1 MLLRFAATNHLSIR
15 DRQELSLVSS
25 SLSDRRDGLIEC
37 ASSPSGTV
45 LPAVLVYGANAS
57 GKSNLVDAI
66 RAMREM
72 VLFSH
77 TTVGPEGGIPARQH
91 FRLDRTSD
99 ATPSTYEIDLV
110 VDGVRHHYGFE
121 ATKRAFVGE
130 WLMDYPSG
138 RARTLFEREGSDFR
152 FGRALKGRN
161 RLIADLTRANSL
173 FLSAAAQQD
182 HEQLSPVFAYFAGI
196 EGVGGWSIS
205 GRFASELLA
214 EEELDPR
221 VLEFL
226 GRADTGV
233 VDYRQRVMEL
243 SETEKELMGRLS
255 QLGVQ
260 TPPENVPLIELAHR
274 GPQGDVYL
282 ELERESAGTRRLLV
296 VLSQLFDALDSGMPL
311 VVDEL
316 DVSLHTQASLALVEL
331 FCSTRT
337 NPHGAQLI
345 GTVHDTNLL
354 DARVLRRDQ
363 IWFAEKSTEG
373 ATVIYPLSDIHTR
386 KGDNLERGYLQER
399 YGATPR
405 RLKADSFARASGE

>member
-25 SLSDRRDGLIEC
+25 SLSDRKDGLIAC

-57 GKSNLVDAI
+57 GKSNLVDAV
-66 RAMREM
+66 RAMRET

-77 TTVGPEGGIPARQH
+77 TRAGPNDGIPARQH
-91 FRLDRTSD
+91 FRLDSTSD
-99 ATPSTYEIDLV
+99 ATPSIFEIDFVLN
-110 VDGVRHHYGFE
+110 GVRHHYGFE
-121 ATKRAFVGE
+121 ATGRAFVGE
-130 WLMDYPSG
+130 WLVDYPSG
-138 RARTLFEREGSDFR
+138 RARMLFEREGSDFR

-161 RLIADLTRANSL
+161 RLIADLTRGNSL

-182 HEQLSPVFAYFAGI
+182 HEQLSPVFAYFARI

-214 EEELDPR
+214 EVELDPR

-226 GRADTGV
+226 ARAETGV
-233 VDYRQRVMEL
+233 VDFRQRVIEL
-243 SETEKELMGRLS
+243 SEADRELMGKLS

-260 TPPENVPLIELAHR
+260 TPPESMPLIELAHR

-296 VLSQLFDALDSGMPL
+296 VLSQLFDALDAGMPL

-331 FCSTRT
+331 FCSPHT
-337 NPHGAQLI
+337 NPNGAQLI
-345 GTVHDTNLL
+345 ATVHDTNLL
-354 DARVLRRDQ
+354 DAPILRRDQ
-363 IWFAEKSTEG
+363 IWFAEKCPEG
-373 ATVIYPLSDIHTR
+373 ATVIYPLTDIRTR

-405 RLKADSFARASGE
+405 HLKVDTFAQASDE

>member
-1 MLLRFAATNHLSIR
+1 M
-15 DRQELSLVSS
+15 
-25 SLSDRRDGLIEC
+25 
-37 ASSPSGTV
+37 
-45 LPAVLVYGANAS
+45 
-57 GKSNLVDAI
+57 
-66 RAMREM
+66 
-72 VLFSH
+72 
-77 TTVGPEGGIPARQH
+77 
-91 FRLDRTSD
+91 
-99 ATPSTYEIDLV
+99 
-110 VDGVRHHYGFE
+110 
-121 ATKRAFVGE
+121 
-130 WLMDYPSG
+130 
-138 RARTLFEREGSDFR
+138 LFEREGSDFR

-182 HEQLSPVFAYFAGI
+182 HEQLSAVYAYIAGI
-196 EGVGGWSIS
+196 GGVGGWSIS
-205 GRFASELLA
+205 GRFASELLG
-214 EEELDPR
+214 EKELDPR
-221 VLEFL
+221 VVEFL

-233 VDYRQRVMEL
+233 VDYRQRVIEL
-243 SETEKELMGRLS
+243 SDTELMGKLS

-260 TPPENVPLIELAHR
+260 TPPEKVPLIELAHR

-331 FCSTRT
+331 FCSPRT
-337 NPHGAQLI
+337 NPNGAQLI
-345 GTVHDTNLL
+345 ATVHDTNLL
-354 DARVLRRDQ
+354 DAPILRRDQ

-373 ATVIYPLSDIHTR
+373 ATVVYPLTDIRTR

-405 RLKADSFARASGE
+405 HLRADTFARASEE

>member
-1 MLLRFAATNHLSIR
+1 MLLRFTVTNHLSVR

-25 SLSDRRDGLIEC
+25 SLSDRKDGLIEC

-72 VLFSH
+72 VMFSH
-77 TTVGPEGGIPARQH
+77 TRAGPEDGIPPRQH
-91 FRLDRTSD
+91 FRLDRASD
-99 ATPSTYEIDLV
+99 SKPSTFEIDFVLG
-110 VDGVRHHYGFE
+110 GVRHHYGFE
-121 ATKRAFVGE
+121 ATGRAFAGE

-138 RARTLFEREGSDFR
+138 RARTLFERAGSDFR

-182 HEQLSPVFAYFAGI
+182 HEQLSAVYAHIAGI
-196 EGVGGWSIS
+196 GGVGGWSIS

-214 EEELDPR
+214 EEELDSR

-233 VDYRQRVMEL
+233 VDYRQRVIEL
-243 SETEKELMGRLS
+243 SETDKQLMGKLS

-260 TPPENVPLIELAHR
+260 TPPERTPLIELAHR

-296 VLSQLFDALDSGMPL
+296 VLGQLFDALDAGMPL

-331 FCSTRT
+331 FCSPRT
-337 NPHGAQLI
+337 NPNGAQLI
-345 GTVHDTNLL
+345 ATVHDTNLL
-354 DARVLRRDQ
+354 DAPILRRDQ
-363 IWFAEKSTEG
+363 IWFAEKCPEG
-373 ATVIYPLSDIHTR
+373 ATVIYPLTDIRTR
-386 KGDNLERGYLQER
+386 KGDNLERGYLQKR

-405 RLKADSFARASGE
+405 HLKADTFARVSED